1 MNIDN
6 LKKKILYRS
15 EHRETKEMDLLLSNF
30 VKKYINSLNESELCE
45 LELLL
50 NIDDEVL
57 YKWYLNN
64 ERTTLIP
71 ENSITKKLKEFKFIS
86 SCFNP
91 NYFSFK
97 KIISLNSYYF

>member
-15 EHRETKEMDLLLSNF
+15 EHRGTKEMDLLLSNF
-30 VKKYINSLNESELCE
+30 VKKYINSLNASELCE

-64 ERTTLIP
+64 EKTTSIP
-71 ENSITKKLKEFKFIS
+71 ENSITKKLKEFKLQ
-86 SCFNP
+86 
-91 NYFSFK
+91 NYGGEGG
-97 KIISLNSYYF
+97 IRTHE

>member
-1 MNIDN
+1 MKNIDN

-15 EHRETKEMDLLLSNF
+15 ERRGTKEMDLLLSNF
-30 VKKYINSLNESELCE
+30 VKRYVNFLNEGELYE
-45 LELLL
+45 LESLL

-71 ENSITKKLKEFKFIS
+71 ENSITKKLKEFKLQDYGGKGGI
-86 SCFNP
+86 
-91 NYFSFK
+91 
-97 KIISLNSYYF
+97 

>member
-15 EHRETKEMDLLLSNF
+15 EHRGTKEMDLLLSNF
-30 VKKYINSLNESELCE
+30 VKKYINSLNERELCE

-64 ERTTLIP
+64 KKTILVP
-71 ENSITKKLKEFKFIS
+71 ENSITKKLKKFKLLDYGGKGGIRTHE
-86 SCFNP
+86 
-91 NYFSFK
+91 
-97 KIISLNSYYF
+97 

>member
-15 EHRETKEMDLLLSNF
+15 KHRGTKEMDLLLSNF
-30 VKKYINSLNESELCE
+30 VKKYINSLNERELCE

-57 YKWYLNN
+57 YKWYLSNG
-64 ERTTLIP
+64 RAASVP
-71 ENSITKKLKEFKFIS
+71 ENSITKKLREFKLQDCGGKGGIRTHE
-86 SCFNP
+86 
-91 NYFSFK
+91 
-97 KIISLNSYYF
+97 

>member
-15 EHRETKEMDLLLSNF
+15 ERRGTKEMDLLLSNF
-30 VKKYINSLNESELCE
+30 VKKYVNLLNKSELSE
-45 LELLL
+45 LESLL

-71 ENSITKKLKEFKFIS
+71 ENSITKKLKEFKLLDYGGKGGIRTHE
-86 SCFNP
+86 
-91 NYFSFK
+91 
-97 KIISLNSYYF
+97 

>member
-15 EHRETKEMDLLLSNF
+15 EHRGTKEMDLLLSNF

-71 ENSITKKLKEFKFIS
+71 ENSITKKLKEFKLQDSGGEGGI
-86 SCFNP
+86 
-91 NYFSFK
+91 
-97 KIISLNSYYF
+97 

>member
-15 EHRETKEMDLLLSNF
+15 EHRGTKEMDLLLSNF
-30 VKKYINSLNESELCE
+30 VKKYINSLNASELCE

-71 ENSITKKLKEFKFIS
+71 ENSITKKLKEFKLQ
-86 SCFNP
+86 
-91 NYFSFK
+91 NYGGEGG
-97 KIISLNSYYF
+97 I